1 MLHKM
6 IKWEKYI
13 KELNCRIKS
22 EVGFEI
28 FKVKDFAKRKKEK
41 A

>member
-1 MLHKM
+1 M
-6 IKWEKYI
+6 IEWEKYI

-22 EVGFEI
+22 EVVFEI
-28 FKVKDFAKRKKEK
+28 FRGKDFAKRKKER